1 MKFLLLPSI
10 VILLWVLNHNIRK
23 NDRKEKRNTR
33 TFLERESAA
42 NSTRRQDISSLPYI
56 KVPLD
61 AFPLDITL
69 NDEKKQIKI
78 LEYKK
83 EILALSEKPML
94 NLIGVSN
101 TELKELYGP
110 ANLDQLTICDQNYS
124 LYIRTLHLFAAC
136 IYDEYPDKAV
146 AILEYCLT
154 IGTDISGTYDILGKY
169 YLSHQ
174 EQEKFEQLY
183 KRIPDKDSIA
193 GKTIMNKL
201 AGIQSL
207 YTNPK

>member
-23 NDRKEKRNTR
+23 NDRKEKHNTR

-42 NSTRRQDISSLPYI
+42 NNTRRQDISSLPYI

-61 AFPLDITL
+61 ALPLDITL

-110 ANLDQLTICDQNYS
+110 ANLEQLTICDQNYS

-146 AILEYCLT
+146 SILEYCLT

-174 EQEKFEQLY
+174 EREKFEQLY
-183 KRIPDKDSIA
+183 ERIPDKDSIA
-193 GKTIMNKL
+193 GKTILNKL
-201 AGIQSL
+201 NNL
-207 YTNPK
+207 CNTFPF